1 MADKNIK
8 CPVTKKCGGC
18 QLLDLDYYKQLAEK
32 QRRVEKLIS
41 KYGKVDKIIGMDN
54 PYNYRNK
61 IHAAFS
67 HDRKGNIISGIYEEK
82 SHRVVNLDNCYLE
95 NEKADEI
102 IVTIRKMLKSFK
114 LKAYDEDTGYGFL
127 RHVLI
132 RTAHLT
138 GQILVVLVTGTNI
151 FPSKNNFIR
160 ELRRQHPEITTIVQ
174 NINDKRTSMV
184 LGERNVVLYG
194 KGYIEDELCGKRFRI
209 SPKSFYQVNSVQTEI
224 LYKKA
229 IEYAKL
235 TGSEKVIDAYCGIG
249 TISIVVADYAKEVV
263 GVELNGDAIKDAIIN
278 KKQNKA
284 GNVRFIKAD
293 AGKFMKDMADAGEK
307 CDVVFMDPPRTGST
321 EEFMDSVIEMS
332 PEKVVYVSCEPETLA
347 RDLSY
352 ITKRGYSMKRAV
364 PVDMFPMTVGVETVV
379 ELEKHKK

>member
-1 MADKNIK
+1 MTDKNIK
-8 CPVTKKCGGC
+8 CPVAKKCGGC
-18 QLLDLDYYKQLAEK
+18 QMLDIDYDKQLAEK
-32 QRRVEKLIS
+32 QRHVEKLIS

-102 IVTIRKMLKSFK
+102 IVSIRKMLKSFK

-160 ELRRQHPEITTIVQ
+160 ELRKQHPEITTIVQ

-184 LGERNVVLYG
+184 LGERNIVLYG
-194 KGYIEDELCGKRFRI
+194 KGYIEDEK
-209 SPKSFYQVNSVQTEI
+209 
-224 LYKKA
+224 
-229 IEYAKL
+229 
-235 TGSEKVIDAYCGIG
+235 
-249 TISIVVADYAKEVV
+249 
-263 GVELNGDAIKDAIIN
+263 
-278 KKQNKA
+278 
-284 GNVRFIKAD
+284 
-293 AGKFMKDMADAGEK
+293 
-307 CDVVFMDPPRTGST
+307 
-321 EEFMDSVIEMS
+321 
-332 PEKVVYVSCEPETLA
+332 
-347 RDLSY
+347 
-352 ITKRGYSMKRAV
+352 
-364 PVDMFPMTVGVETVV
+364 
-379 ELEKHKK
+379 

>member
-1 MADKNIK
+1 MADKSIK

-18 QLLDLDYYKQLAEK
+18 QLIDLDYDRQLAEK

-184 LGERNVVLYG
+184 LGERNIVLYG

-263 GVELNGDAIKDAIIN
+263 GVELNGDAVKDAIIN
-278 KKQNKA
+278 KKQ
-284 GNVRFIKAD
+284 I
-293 AGKFMKDMADAGEK
+293 M
-307 CDVVFMDPPRTGST
+307 
-321 EEFMDSVIEMS
+321 
-332 PEKVVYVSCEPETLA
+332 
-347 RDLSY
+347 
-352 ITKRGYSMKRAV
+352 
-364 PVDMFPMTVGVETVV
+364 
-379 ELEKHKK
+379 

>member
-1 MADKNIK
+1 MADKSIK

-18 QLLDLDYYKQLAEK
+18 QLIDLDYDKQLAEK

-184 LGERNVVLYG
+184 LGERNIVLYG

-209 SPKSFYQVNSVQTEI
+209 SPKSLYQVNSVQTEI

-263 GVELNGDAIKDAIIN
+263 GVELNGDAVKDAIIN
-278 KKQNKA
+278 KKQ
-284 GNVRFIKAD
+284 I
-293 AGKFMKDMADAGEK
+293 M
-307 CDVVFMDPPRTGST
+307 
-321 EEFMDSVIEMS
+321 
-332 PEKVVYVSCEPETLA
+332 
-347 RDLSY
+347 
-352 ITKRGYSMKRAV
+352 
-364 PVDMFPMTVGVETVV
+364 
-379 ELEKHKK
+379 